1 MSIISKTFAA
11 CFAAA
16 SFCGA
21 SAIAAPYVST
31 ETDIMGVNSE
41 YDATLFTGRV
51 GYEWDELESP
61 VVPYVEIGGG
71 VFTNTDGDS
80 DGAFVVE
87 SGLSAEITENFDAF
101 ISVENIRVSDDNN
114 WLVEFDLRYTF

>member
-11 CFAAA
+11 CLAAA
-16 SFCGA
+16 SFCSA
-21 SAIAAPYVST
+21 SAMAAPYVST

-41 YDATLFTGRV
+41 YDATLFTARV
-51 GYEWDELESP
+51 GYEWDNLDAP

-80 DGAFVVE
+80 DGTFVVE
-87 SGLSAEITENFDAF
+87 GGLFAELTENLGTAV
-101 ISVENIRVSDDNN
+101 SVENVRISDDNN